1 MHNFGTYPKLSAEE
15 FKALRESHKLT
26 QRELGEILGL
36 SRNTIWRA
44 EEFGPSDNTVL
55 RVEQAQREKKL

>member
-1 MHNFGTYPKLSAEE
+1 MHNFGTYHKLSAEE
-15 FKALRESHKLT
+15 FKSLRHSLKIS

-44 EEFGPSDNTVL
+44 ETFGPSHNTVL
-55 RVEQAQREKKL
+55 RVEKAQLEKKL